1 MAFAGKSRRTAK
13 GGSLSTNRC
22 PSAPPARAP
31 SANLRRRESAPREKP
46 PNTQNTRKEKKGT
59 GREAEKNLRAPQ
71 KPPKPIVKARADR
84 TKPLSQNLPCLRMH
98 LPFTASATPEPP
110 PPAPL
115 PGRRCAPGNSR
126 SVGSARSR
134 LWENHRC
141 VSSVLSGF
149 RNKILP
155 VPCVLWFL
163 KDTSSATERASWL
176 SQEADPPLGRV
187 QPVHFPAP
195 RF

>member
-1 MAFAGKSRRTAK
+1 MSLRTPSSSAIRKPAAPGKRPERKTAEHAKHVEREEGNWQRSRK
-13 GGSLSTNRC
+13 KPQSPSGS
-22 PSAPPARAP
+22 
-31 SANLRRRESAPREKP
+31 
-46 PNTQNTRKEKKGT
+46 
-59 GREAEKNLRAPQ
+59 
-71 KPPKPIVKARADR
+71 PPKPIVKARADR

-98 LPFTASATPEPP
+98 LPFTATAPPEPP

-115 PGRRCAPGNSR
+115 PGRRCAPDNSR